1 MYLAVPPEPPTPFL
15 PLAHFVVRS
24 LFSSADGQ
32 TLLRL
37 IYCYTLSEIDE
48 LIWPCNIY
56 IKKGLEKSNT

>member
-1 MYLAVPPEPPTPFL
+1 MYLVVPPEPPTPFL
-15 PLAHFVVRS
+15 PLAHFVRS

-48 LIWPCNIY
+48 LI
-56 IKKGLEKSNT
+56 

>member
-48 LIWPCNIY
+48 LI
-56 IKKGLEKSNT
+56 